1 MLRLV
6 QRALFCECGR
16 DVPAVAGL
24 CRRCYF
30 ADWRS
35 RSYFGG
41 YRERILARDR
51 CCQVCGGG
59 FRHLRS
65 PPAAGGERGA
75 TAHRRLPRLSCA
87 LHRRHQLPGW
97 APPVLVAL
105 WEEQHPG
112 WPLQLQL
119 AWTDENSVAK
129 AAA

>member
-1 MLRLV
+1 MLRV
-6 QRALFCECGR
+6 FQRALFCECGR
-16 DVPAVAGL
+16 DVPAFAGL

-41 YRERILARDR
+41 YRDRVLTRDR
-51 CCQVCGGG
+51 YCQVCGGDSG
-59 FRHLRS
+59 ICVH
-65 PPAAGGERGA
+65 
-75 TAHRRLPRLSCA
+75 HRRPAENEEHLLIAVCRACHA
-87 LHRRHQLPGW
+87 RLHRRHQLPGW

-105 WEEQHPG
+105 WEEQHLG
-112 WPLQLQL
+112 WAVQLQL